1 MSEKPPPLPPPLP
14 GSNSVGG
21 VRSVPIPPPVEK
33 PEPIRRN
40 NPTLVMPLDD
50 DGPPPVAMRS
60 PPPPPPPPMEE
71 EAATQ
76 VISLQKPPPAP
87 KAAPPPLP
95 APAPA
100 PKAAAPAPVSGG
112 IVKPDASPELLA
124 VLNLFGFG
132 GLGYFVI
139 GQKRKAM
146 ISAVICVGLPIVSC
160 FILSPLALAAWAFAY
175 DAYLLGQKLA
185 SGASIEEDESALA
198 FLDALFKRK

>member
-1 MSEKPPPLPPPLP
+1 M
-14 GSNSVGG
+14 GG

-50 DGPPPVAMRS
+50 DGPPPLPMRA
-60 PPPPPPPPMEE
+60 PPPPPPPVEE

-100 PKAAAPAPVSGG
+100 PKAAAPVHAPVHAPGSGG

-132 GLGYFVI
+132 ALGYFVM

-146 ISAVICVGLPIVSC
+146 ISAVICGVLPIVSC
-160 FILSPLALAAWAFAY
+160 FILSPLALAGWLFAY
-175 DAYLLGQKLA
+175 DAYLLGKKLA
-185 SGASIEEDESALA
+185 SGESIQEDESALA
-198 FLDALFKRK
+198 FLDALFRQK